1 MELFATILPIAA
13 MFLVMYF
20 FFLRPEKKRNMQ
32 YNEMLSALA
41 KNDEVLTRG
50 GIVGKIISIDDE
62 NLVIATGPDKVKIKI
77 AKTGVAMKV
86 TKDN

>member
-1 MELFATILPIAA
+1 MDYLMTLLPIGA

-32 YNEMLSALA
+32 YNEMLSQLS

-50 GIVGKIISIDDE
+50 GIVGKIISVEEE
-62 NLVIATGPDKVKIKI
+62 NLVIVTGPDKVKIKI
-77 AKTGVAMKV
+77 AKTGVAMKI
-86 TKDN
+86 TSDK